1 MSKRILTVVSADYDD
16 LECHYPILRLLE
28 EGYTIHV
35 AAKDLNK
42 VDGKY
47 GLSIQP
53 DLTFDQVD
61 IQTYDA
67 LLIPGGWAPDQL
79 RRFDQ
84 VLNFVTFMH
93 KNNRVI
99 GQICHA
105 GWVCSSAD
113 ILKGKTVTSTPG
125 IKHDLM
131 HAGAT
136 WVDQPVVVDGTLI
149 SGRRP
154 ADLPYYV
161 KAIIEVLN
169 K

>member
-28 EGYTIHV
+28 EGYTTHV
-35 AAKDLNK
+35 AALDLNK
-42 VDGKY
+42 VKGKY
-47 GLSIQP
+47 GTSIQP

-61 IQTYDA
+61 IQSYDA

-113 ILKGKTVTSTPG
+113 IVKGKTVTSTPG